1 VQSETPHSIRPAG
14 RTAEKRNMSK
24 IPDYE
29 IESLARLLLPD
40 IEAFY
45 KNGGRE
51 ALERAK
57 ETLTEQSAQEQTE

>member
-1 VQSETPHSIRPAG
+1 MG
-14 RTAEKRNMSK
+14 K

-40 IEAFY
+40 IQAFY
-45 KNGGRE
+45 ENGGRE

-57 ETLTEQSAQEQTE
+57 DTLTAEQAEQEKNE